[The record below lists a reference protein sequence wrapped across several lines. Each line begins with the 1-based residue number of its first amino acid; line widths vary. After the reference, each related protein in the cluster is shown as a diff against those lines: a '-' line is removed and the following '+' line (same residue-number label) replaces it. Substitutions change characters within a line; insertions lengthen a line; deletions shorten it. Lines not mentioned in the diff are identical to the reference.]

1 MICENGEVVVWE
13 SFMNTLYIVT
23 DGPYWTFDI
32 VNCDYVVG

>member
-13 SFMNTLYIVT
+13 SFMNTYIVT
-23 DGPYWTFDI
+23 DGPYWTFEI